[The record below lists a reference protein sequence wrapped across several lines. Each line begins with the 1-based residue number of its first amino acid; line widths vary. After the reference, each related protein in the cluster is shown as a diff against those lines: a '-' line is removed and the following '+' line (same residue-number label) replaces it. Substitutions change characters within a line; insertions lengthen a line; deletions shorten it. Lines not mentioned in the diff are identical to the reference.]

1 MSDPSPRSTV
11 PGRPAVRGGPDAHR
25 GAASPGPISG
35 GISRWAWGPSLGFA
49 PAPWTCGP
57 PSA

>member
-1 MSDPSPRSTV
+1 
-11 PGRPAVRGGPDAHR
+11 VRGGPDAHR

-35 GISRWAWGPSLGFA
+35 GISRWAWGPSLALA